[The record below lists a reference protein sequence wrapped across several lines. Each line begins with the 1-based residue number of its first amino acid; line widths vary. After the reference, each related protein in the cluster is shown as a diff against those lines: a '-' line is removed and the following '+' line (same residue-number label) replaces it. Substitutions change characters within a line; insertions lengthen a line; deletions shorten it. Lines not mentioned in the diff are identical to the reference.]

1 MKTASLCLLATLAAF
16 GAAVPAA
23 AEVTS
28 VTCESKDKNERVC
41 TLPKN
46 VNQVVMRQQLS
57 DKDCTRGRNWDVRKK
72 SGNDELWVRNGCRGE
87 FEVRYGNR

>member
-1 MKTASLCLLATLAAF
+1 MKTTSLCLLATLAGLF
-16 GAAVPAA
+16 AAVPAA
-23 AEVTS
+23 AEITTVK
-28 VTCESKDKNERVC
+28 CESKDKDERVC
-41 TLPKN
+41 TLPKH

-72 SGNDELWVRNGCRGE
+72 SGYDELWVRNGCRAE